1 LDSPKSQKQTSELP
15 NRPHSTTVP
24 KELKK
29 IKGKKTSEKKIIAM
43 NKFFFFLIGYPHI
56 LLKDKTS
63 LI

>member
-29 IKGKKTSEKKIIAM
+29 IKGKKTSEKKTIAM
-43 NKFFFFLIGYPHI
+43 NNFLKYV
-56 LLKDKTS
+56 S
-63 LI
+63 

>member
-29 IKGKKTSEKKIIAM
+29 IKRKKKPVEKKTIAM
-43 NKFFFFLIGYPHI
+43 NKVFFSFFFNSGIFI
-56 LLKDKTS
+56 S
-63 LI
+63 F

>member
-43 NKFFFFLIGYPHI
+43 NKFFFFLSGI
-56 LLKDKTS
+56 LTFF
-63 LI
+63 